1 MDIERYNGTMP
12 QLSKTSLLLHL
23 GIAMATITTLA
34 FVSMV
39 SSVVIAE
46 LTQGVAT
53 AINQAGSLRM
63 QSYRI
68 ASSLSHNP
76 RGEQITQE
84 QWQKSNNLVEEF
96 ESRLM
101 STRLTSVLSNNL
113 SYPPSNAYLMVK
125 NEWFNTIKPLLT
137 SYLAA
142 TSPIQQQ
149 TTAGFPSSENSIT
162 REHYLEVVDHFVEK
176 IDHMVKLLEVEA
188 ESKIRLLRLI
198 HIISLFLT
206 LLIAFTGVYR
216 GKKRGQTPL
225 YDLLDCA
232 ERTRHGD
239 FSKRTPYTRDDELG
253 QLGTAFNEMASDLS
267 KMYTGLETRVNEK
280 TCDLERSNRSLELL
294 YNTTKTLNA
303 APVSDETYNK
313 LLCDIQNLLGV
324 GPGTICLTGRD
335 PEHAFRIATTRLAE
349 EDVPDI
355 CNPSNC
361 IACFGNGN
369 SHWVQVKRSP
379 TDILRVH
386 STPILHQD
394 QHYGVL
400 LTEIPKGVELE
411 AWQKRLLEA
420 VANHIGVAIDV
431 SQRTNEG
438 RRLMLLEERSV
449 IARELH
455 DSLAQS
461 LSYLKIQITRLKV
474 TLSQPN
480 GHEKIKPIIED
491 MTEGTNSAY
500 LQLRELLTTFRLKM
514 DGGGLNSALQETVKE
529 FASHSEIPITLNN
542 RLDKYLIDASEEIH
556 ILHVVREALS
566 NVVRHSEATAAQ
578 VNLNF
583 YTKQNRVS
591 VTIDDNGI
599 GICDKA
605 ERVNHYGLAIM
616 SERAQGLGGDV
627 KITRRSGEEGGTRVQ
642 LEFQLLRGDRD
653 NRRAENQKRL
663 TEKVTIEDTVPL
675 KQ

>member
-1 MDIERYNGTMP
+1 MA

-34 FVSMV
+34 FVSMA

-46 LTQGVAT
+46 MSQGVAT

-68 ASSLSHNP
+68 ASSLAERPNRQMGS
-76 RGEQITQE
+76 QE
-84 QWQKSNNLVEEF
+84 QWQESHDLVDEF
-96 ESRLM
+96 ENRLTH
-101 STRLTSVLSNNL
+101 SRLTSVLSDNL
-113 SYPPSNAYLMVK
+113 SHPPSHAYSLV
-125 NEWFNTIKPLLT
+125 NQEWFNIIKPLLT
-137 SYLAA
+137 SLLEA
-142 TSPIQQQ
+142 TNPSHLQEPPPILNNE
-149 TTAGFPSSENSIT
+149 TA
-162 REHYLEVVDHFVEK
+162 REHYLEIVDLFVVK
-176 IDHMVKLLEVEA
+176 IDRMVKLLEHEA

-206 LLIAFTGVYR
+206 LFIAFTVMYLMKTR
-216 GKKRGQTPL
+216 VQTPL
-225 YDLLDCA
+225 YDLLNCA

-239 FSKRTPYTRDDELG
+239 FSKRTPYTADDELG

-267 KMYTGLETRVNEK
+267 KMYTDLEARVKEK
-280 TCDLERSNRSLELL
+280 TSDLERSNRSLELL
-294 YNTTKTLNA
+294 YKTTKTLNA
-303 APVSDETYNK
+303 APISDETYNK
-313 LLCDIQNLLGV
+313 LLVDIKDLLDV

-335 PEHAFRIATTRLAE
+335 PEHAFRMATTRSPE

-361 IACFGNGN
+361 IACFGNGHR

-400 LTEIPKGVELE
+400 LTEIPQGMELQS
-411 AWQKRLLEA
+411 WQKRLLEA
-420 VANHIGVAIDV
+420 VANHIGVAIDI

-474 TLSQPN
+474 TLTQPD
-480 GHEKIKPIIED
+480 GHEKIKPIIDD
-491 MTEGTNSAY
+491 MKGGTNSAY

-514 DGGGLNSALQETVKE
+514 DGGGLSTALSDTVKE
-529 FASHSEIPITLNN
+529 FANNSGINITLHN
-542 RLDKYLIDASEEIH
+542 RLDKYIIDASEEIH

-566 NVVRHSEATAAQ
+566 NVVRHSEATSAQ

-583 YTKQNRVS
+583 YTKQNRIS
-591 VTIDDNGI
+591 VTIDDDGI

-616 SERAQGLGGDV
+616 SERAQGLGGEV
-627 KITRRSGEEGGTRVQ
+627 KIARRSEGGTRVQ
-642 LEFQLLRGDRD
+642 LEFQLHHGDKD
-653 NRRAENQKRL
+653 DRRVENQKRL
-663 TEKVTIEDTVPL
+663 TEKS
-675 KQ
+675 

>member
-1 MDIERYNGTMP
+1 MS

-46 LTQGVAT
+46 MTQGVAS

-68 ASSLSHNP
+68 AS
-76 RGEQITQE
+76 
-84 QWQKSNNLVEEF
+84 NLVHSPSKESTSQNQWLVSKSLVGEF
-96 ESRLM
+96 ENRLVN
-101 STRLTSVLSNNL
+101 TRLTGVLSNNL
-113 SYPPSNAYLMVK
+113 SHPTTNTYLVIK
-125 NEWFNTIKPLLT
+125 HEWFNIIKPLLMN
-137 SYLAA
+137 YLKA
-142 TSPIQQQ
+142 TNPANSASHSSTADNDTIQ
-149 TTAGFPSSENSIT
+149 GE
-162 REHYLEVVDHFVEK
+162 YLRRVDQYVAK
-176 IDHMVKLLEVEA
+176 IDRMVKLLEDEA

-198 HIISLFLT
+198 HITSLFLT
-206 LLIAFTGVYR
+206 LFIAFTVMYLMKTR
-216 GKKRGQTPL
+216 VQTPL

-239 FSKRTPYTRDDELG
+239 FSKRTPYTGDDELG
-253 QLGTAFNEMASDLS
+253 QLGTAFNEMANDLS
-267 KMYTGLETRVNEK
+267 KMYTDLESRVNEK
-280 TCDLERSNRSLELL
+280 TSDLERSNRSLELL

-303 APVSDETYNK
+303 APVSDEIYNK
-313 LLCDIQNLLGV
+313 LLTDIQNLLDV

-335 PEHAFRIATTRLAE
+335 PEHAFRIATTRTSE
-349 EDVPDI
+349 ENVPDI

-361 IACFGNGN
+361 IACFGNGHR

-379 TDILRVH
+379 TDTLRVY

-400 LTEIPKGVELE
+400 LTEIPKGTEFE
-411 AWQKRLLEA
+411 SWQKRLLEA

-438 RRLMLLEERSV
+438 RRLMLLEERGV

-474 TLSQPN
+474 TLTQPDGN
-480 GHEKIKPIIED
+480 EKIKPIIED
-491 MTEGTNSAY
+491 MKEGTNSAY

-514 DGGGLNSALQETVKE
+514 DGGGLSKALHDTVKE
-529 FASHSEIPITLNN
+529 FANNSGIEITLQN
-542 RLDKYLIDASEEIH
+542 RLDKYVIDASEEIH

-566 NVVRHSEATAAQ
+566 NVVRHSGATSAQ

-583 YTKQNRVS
+583 FIKQNRVS
-591 VTIDDNGI
+591 VTIDDDGI

-605 ERVNHYGLAIM
+605 ERLNHYGLAIM
-616 SERAQGLGGDV
+616 AERAQGLGGEM
-627 KITRRSGEEGGTRVQ
+627 KIARRDEGGTRVQ
-642 LEFQLLRGDRD
+642 LEFQLRQADKD

-663 TEKVTIEDTVPL
+663 IE
-675 KQ
+675 

>member
-1 MDIERYNGTMP
+1 MT

-23 GIAMATITTLA
+23 GIAMGTITTLA

-68 ASSLSHNP
+68 ASSLADRPNREVGS
-76 RGEQITQE
+76 QE
-84 QWQKSNNLVEEF
+84 QWQESNDLVEEF
-96 ESRLM
+96 ESRL
-101 STRLTSVLSNNL
+101 TDARLTSVLSDNL
-113 SYPPSNAYLMVK
+113 SHPPNSAYSLVSQ
-125 NEWFNTIKPLLT
+125 EWFNIIKPLLT
-137 SYLAA
+137 SHLKAA
-142 TSPIQQQ
+142 EPSHLQETTSPA
-149 TTAGFPSSENSIT
+149 TLNNDIT
-162 REHYLEVVDHFVEK
+162 REHYLEIVDLFVVK
-176 IDHMVKLLEVEA
+176 IDRMVKLLEHEA
-188 ESKIRLLRLI
+188 ESKIRLLRII
-198 HIISLFLT
+198 HIVSLFLT
-206 LLIAFTGVYR
+206 LLIAFTVMYLMKTR
-216 GKKRGQTPL
+216 VQTPL

-239 FSKRTPYTRDDELG
+239 FSKRTPYTGDDELG

-267 KMYTGLETRVNEK
+267 KMYTDLEARVNDK
-280 TCDLERSNRSLELL
+280 TSDLERSNRSLELL

-303 APVSDETYNK
+303 SSISDETYNK
-313 LLCDIQNLLGV
+313 LLLDIQNLLDV

-335 PEHAFRIATTRLAE
+335 PEHAFRIATTRAPE

-361 IACFGNGN
+361 IACFGNGRR
-369 SHWVQVKRSP
+369 SHWVQLKRSP

-400 LTEIPKGVELE
+400 LTEIPKGVELKS
-411 AWQKRLLEA
+411 WQKRLLEA
-420 VANHIGVAIDV
+420 VANHIGVAIDI

-474 TLSQPN
+474 TLAQPN
-480 GHEKIKPIIED
+480 GNEKIKPIIDD
-491 MTEGTNSAY
+491 MKEGTNSAY

-514 DGGGLNSALQETVKE
+514 DGGGLSTALSDTVKE
-529 FASHSEIPITLNN
+529 FANNSGVNITLHN
-542 RLDKYLIDASEEIH
+542 RLDKYIIDASEEIH

-566 NVVRHSEATAAQ
+566 NVVRHSEATSAQ

-583 YTKQNRVS
+583 YTKQNRIS
-591 VTIDDNGI
+591 VTIDDDGI

-616 SERAQGLGGDV
+616 SERAQGLGGDI
-627 KITRRSGEEGGTRVQ
+627 KITRRSEGGTRVQ
-642 LEFQLLRGDRD
+642 LEFQLHHGDKD
-653 NRRAENQKRL
+653 NRRVENQKRL
-663 TEKVTIEDTVPL
+663 TEKT
-675 KQ
+675 